1 MCIRRTRFDRFAP
14 GEPGLSAIRLYAQS
28 YGVHPVCIYQS
39 VAGGAER
46 FDTGRP
52 ANPRPRVQDGTPDT
66 LRNCGSA
73 PPRHVGNAGQA
84 SSVEP
89 ATPHPA
95 TSPAGHQPMNMKKR
109 WRWGVMGCLLGQ
121 TPRSAS
127 TAHYGLL
134 RPQTTDSSATAYL
147 PTTEMPSNSRVS
159 RSLAPVAPP
168 EHPVLSLETPQ
179 LRLHAKPHPI
189 IFTRR

>member
-28 YGVHPVCIYQS
+28 SGVHPVCIYPS

-46 FDTGRP
+46 LDTGRP
-52 ANPRPRVQDGTPDT
+52 ADPGPRVQDGTPDT
-66 LRNCGSA
+66 LRNFGSA
-73 PPRHVGNAGQA
+73 PPRHVRNAGLA

-109 WRWGVMGCLLGQ
+109 LRWGDGCLLDQ
-121 TPRSAS
+121 KHRSAS

-134 RPQTTDSSATAYL
+134 SPQTTGSSGTAYL
-147 PTTEMPSNSRVS
+147 PTTEMPSSSRVS

>member
-1 MCIRRTRFDRFAP
+1 MHSHTVFIRCAYTQAWQGVP
-14 GEPGLSAIRLYAQS
+14 SA
-28 YGVHPVCIYQS
+28 
-39 VAGGAER
+39 
-46 FDTGRP
+46 
-52 ANPRPRVQDGTPDT
+52 
-66 LRNCGSA
+66 SA
-73 PPRHVGNAGQA
+73 PDAQQIPGHVYKTAHLTLYGTSDQHLHAMWEHAGLA

-109 WRWGVMGCLLGQ
+109 LRWGDGCLLDQ
-121 TPRSAS
+121 KHRSAS

-134 RPQTTDSSATAYL
+134 RPQTTGSSGTAYL
-147 PTTEMPSNSRVS
+147 PTTEMPSSSRVS

-179 LRLHAKPHPI
+179 LRLHAQPHPI